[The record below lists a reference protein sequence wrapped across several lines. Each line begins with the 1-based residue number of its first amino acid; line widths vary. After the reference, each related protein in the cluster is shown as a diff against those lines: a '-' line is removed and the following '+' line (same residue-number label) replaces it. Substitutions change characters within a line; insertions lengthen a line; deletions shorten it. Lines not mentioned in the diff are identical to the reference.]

1 MTRLAPTWRD
11 VAWLTAGGL
20 LVLVGNVIGMLL

>member
-1 MTRLAPTWRD
+1 MSPLSPTWRD

-20 LVLVGNVIGMLL
+20 LVLVGNALGWLL